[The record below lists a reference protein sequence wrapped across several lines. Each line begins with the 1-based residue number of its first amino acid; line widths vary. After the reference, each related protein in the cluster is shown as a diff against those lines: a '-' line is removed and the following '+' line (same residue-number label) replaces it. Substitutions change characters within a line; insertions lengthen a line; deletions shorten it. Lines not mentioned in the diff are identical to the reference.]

1 MPRRNA
7 LIFWNAVAVAVLMLG
22 GGVATVRRVLAGG
35 TVGDFVALSLTVIG
49 LAAALL
55 VAGRFVLVS
64 ARAQRRAR
72 RS

>member
-1 MPRRNA
+1 MSRRTVV
-7 LIFWNAVAVAVLMLG
+7 IFWTAVATAVFLLG

-35 TVGDFVALSLTVIG
+35 TFGDFVVLSLTALG

-55 VAGRFVLVS
+55 VAGRIVLLA
-64 ARAQRRAR
+64 ARTQRPAR